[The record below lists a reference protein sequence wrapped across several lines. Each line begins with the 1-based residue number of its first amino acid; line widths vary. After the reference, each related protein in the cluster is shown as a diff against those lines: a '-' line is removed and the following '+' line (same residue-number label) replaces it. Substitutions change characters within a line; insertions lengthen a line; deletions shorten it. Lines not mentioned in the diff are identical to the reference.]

1 MTPSAINALPV
12 RIACDRVEP
21 AQRVEY
27 WREMISSSLVSLDCE
42 VPRSDDFSGS
52 VSNGELR
59 DVQVSRVVADAQ
71 RVARTPAR
79 IRQSPEDFFLLSFQL
94 RGYGRVVQGERDA
107 LLAPGDFALY
117 DSARPYRLLFDQPF
131 EQIVLRLPRALVG
144 RRMARPE
151 RVTAIPFRSG
161 RASANLAFGFV
172 AGLANELP
180 SLAPATQAVF
190 HQALVDILVGTLA
203 EPFEGQQ
210 DGDSGHG
217 LNSRHA
223 LRQRIRQFVEDHL
236 AQPDLDCR
244 RIADAHGI
252 SSRYLSK
259 LFAEEDLHLSEWL
272 WTRRLDRA
280 RAAIEA
286 SASTGL
292 SITRI
297 AYEWGF
303 KDPAHFSRAF
313 KARFGRSP
321 SELRSGSL

>member
-1 MTPSAINALPV
+1 MTHSAINALPV

-21 AQRVEY
+21 ARRVEY
-27 WREMISSSLVSLDCE
+27 WREMISSSFVSLDCE
-42 VPRSDDFSGS
+42 VPRSGDFSGS

-94 RGYGRVVQGERDA
+94 RGNGRVIQDERDA

-131 EQIVLRLPRALVG
+131 EQIVLRLPRTLVS
-144 RRMARPE
+144 RRMVRPE
-151 RVTAIPFRSG
+151 RVTAVPFRSG

-172 AGLANELP
+172 AALANELP

-203 EPFEGQQ
+203 EPFDGSQG
-210 DGDSGHG
+210 GDSGHG
-217 LNSRHA
+217 LSSRHA
-223 LRQRIRQFVEDHL
+223 LRQRIRQFVEDRL
-236 AQPDLDCR
+236 SQPDLDCR

-272 WTRRLDRA
+272 WARRLDRA

-286 SASTGL
+286 SPSTGL

-313 KARFGRSP
+313 KARFGQSP
-321 SELRSGSL
+321 SELRG

>member
-1 MTPSAINALPV
+1 MTHSAINALPM

-21 AQRVEY
+21 ARRIEY
-27 WREMISSSLVSLDCE
+27 WREMISSSFVSLDCE

-59 DVQVSRVVADAQ
+59 DVQVSRVVAGAQ

-94 RGYGRVVQGERDA
+94 RGNGRVVQGERDA
-107 LLAPGDFALY
+107 LLGPGDFALY
-117 DSARPYRLLFDQPF
+117 DCTRPYRLLFDQSF
-131 EQIVLRLPRALVG
+131 EQIVLRLPRVLLS

-203 EPFEGQQ
+203 EPMGE
-210 DGDSGHG
+210 DHG
-217 LNSRHA
+217 RAPSSRHA
-223 LRQRIRQFVEDHL
+223 LRQRICQFVEDHL
-236 AQPDLDCR
+236 AEPDLDCR

-286 SASTGL
+286 STSTGL

-321 SELRSGSL
+321 SELRG

>member
-1 MTPSAINALPV
+1 
-12 RIACDRVEP
+12 
-21 AQRVEY
+21 
-27 WREMISSSLVSLDCE
+27 
-42 VPRSDDFSGS
+42 
-52 VSNGELR
+52 
-59 DVQVSRVVADAQ
+59 
-71 RVARTPAR
+71 
-79 IRQSPEDFFLLSFQL
+79 
-94 RGYGRVVQGERDA
+94 
-107 LLAPGDFALY
+107 
-117 DSARPYRLLFDQPF
+117 
-131 EQIVLRLPRALVG
+131 VLRLPRALVS

-151 RVTAIPFRSG
+151 RVTALPFRSG

-180 SLAPATQAVF
+180 SLSLATQAVF

-203 EPFEGQQ
+203 EPMGGNQSQ
-210 DGDSGHG
+210 ALS
-217 LNSRHA
+217 NRHA

-244 RIADAHGI
+244 RIAAAHGI

-259 LFAEEDLHLSEWL
+259 LFVEEDLRLSEWL

-321 SELRSGSL
+321 SELRGGSL